1 MNYYFIAAAIL
12 GFLTCIGHFTYGV
25 KQYLNPMLAVSF
37 DPVAKAVMH
46 CVFHYV
52 SAFLVLSTLV
62 LAVCGLDLV
71 SYMQGI
77 SLVLFVALNFAL
89 FSVWQIY
96 FAFFSEINSPFKH
109 LFQWT
114 LFSSISALSLMG
126 IYLT

>member
-12 GFLTCIGHFTYGV
+12 GLLTCIGHFTYGV
-25 KQYLNPMLAVSF
+25 SQYLKPMLVASF

-52 SAFLVLSTLV
+52 SVFLLSATLV

-77 SLVLFVALNFAL
+77 SLILFVALNFAL
-89 FSVWQIY
+89 FAVWQIY
-96 FAFFSEINSPFKH
+96 FAFFSDINSPFKH
-109 LFQWT
+109 LFQWI